1 MAACGAAVE
10 AAYWGKKHG
19 VKVTLVDK
27 AALDRSGAVAMGLSA
42 INQYMGLSGRA
53 QNKNTVEDYVDY
65 VTRDLMGIT
74 RQDLVYDIARH
85 VDSSVHL
92 SSSGDSPSGRPEKG
106 NTSMRGAGSCSSTVS
121 PIR

>member
-27 AALDRSGAVAMGLSA
+27 AALDRSSIVTMGLSA
-42 INQYMGLSGRA
+42 INQYIGLSAGL
-53 QNKNTVEDYVDY
+53 NKNTVEDYVDY

-74 RQDLVYDIARH
+74 QQDLVYDIARH

-92 SSSGDSPSGRPEKG
+92 SSSDHLEDRRRE
-106 NTSMRGAGSCSSTVS
+106 
-121 PIR
+121 IRQ

>member
-92 SSSGDSPSGRPEKG
+92 FEQWGLPIWKTGSIGRAGNCCAKG
-106 NTSMRGAGSCSSTVS
+106 QLGKL
-121 PIR
+121 